1 MFVRSHT
8 VLKNR
13 VKRHSDLVDFGHIA
27 NASDPS
33 RRHRHRSKWILAH
46 PDSRQASHR
55 CRPINPRYPSARRRE
70 PLHMSR
76 KPLQLA
82 VRVHFASDAA
92 CRPGR
97 RVRFRGLC
105 CRRRAL
111 ALPAGTRQLK
121 RRDGSAGKSARRR
134 RAATAISRLSQL
146 PIALP
151 WRQGLDSRG
160 SPRWLTVTVA
170 PGRDF
175 NWTRCSSPR
184 KS

>member
-1 MFVRSHT
+1 VSVRSHT

-13 VKRHSDLVDFGHIA
+13 VKRHGDMAFLAHCER
-27 NASDPS
+27 SDPS

-55 CRPINPRYPSARRRE
+55 FIPINPRYPSARRWE
-70 PLHMSR
+70 PPRMT
-76 KPLQLA
+76 
-82 VRVHFASDAA
+82 ASP
-92 CRPGR
+92 CSLRPECISPATRPAGR

-111 ALPAGTRQLK
+111 ALSAGTRQLK

-134 RAATAISRLSQL
+134 RAVTAISRLSQL

>member
-1 MFVRSHT
+1 VFVRSHT

-13 VKRHSDLVDFGHIA
+13 VKRHSDMAFLGTPRTLLTLRGDIATTRCGYWRIRTPGKPATAAYRSTLGIPALVDGNHS
-27 NASDPS
+27 ASP
-33 RRHRHRSKWILAH
+33 
-46 PDSRQASHR
+46 QA
-55 CRPINPRYPSARRRE
+55 
-70 PLHMSR
+70 L
-76 KPLQLA
+76 
-82 VRVHFASDAA
+82 AA
-92 CRPGR
+92 CGQNAFRQRRGLPAGR

-111 ALPAGTRQLK
+111 ALPAETRQLNP
-121 RRDGSAGKSARRR
+121 RDGSAGKSARRR
-134 RAATAISRLSQL
+134 RAATAVSRLRQL

-184 KS
+184 NS

>member
-1 MFVRSHT
+1 VFVRSHT

-13 VKRHSDLVDFGHIA
+13 VKRHSDRAVSGHTA

-33 RRHRHRSKWILAH
+33 RRHRHHSVWVLVY
-46 PDSRQASHR
+46 PDSRQARHR
-55 CRPINPRYPSARRRE
+55 YRPINPRYPSARRWE
-70 PLHMSR
+70 PSR
-76 KPLQLA
+76 ITASPCSLQSECISSA
-82 VRVHFASDAA
+82 T
-92 CRPGR
+92 RPAGR

-111 ALPAGTRQLK
+111 ALPAETRQLK
-121 RRDGSAGKSARRR
+121 RRGGSAGSSARRR
-134 RAATAISRLSQL
+134 RAVTAISRLSQL